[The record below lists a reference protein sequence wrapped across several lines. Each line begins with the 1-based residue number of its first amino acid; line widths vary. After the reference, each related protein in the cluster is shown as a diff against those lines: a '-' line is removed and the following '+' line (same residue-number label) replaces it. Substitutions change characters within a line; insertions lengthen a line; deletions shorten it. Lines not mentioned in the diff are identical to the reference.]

1 MELLDPDKLSKVI
14 LKKRPVY
21 TKIRDD
27 APAKYGLDS
36 NVTNSMVAD
45 GCVIDGIVENSILF
59 RGVKIGKGAVVKNC
73 ILMQDTVIGNGSK
86 INCVIT
92 DKDVFVKAGVE
103 LSGASTFPVYLT
115 KGTKI

>member
-1 MELLDPDKLSKVI
+1 
-14 LKKRPVY
+14 
-21 TKIRDD
+21 
-27 APAKYGLDS
+27 
-36 NVTNSMVAD
+36 
-45 GCVIDGIVENSILF
+45 
-59 RGVKIGKGAVVKNC
+59 
-73 ILMQDTVIGNGSK
+73 MQDTVIGNGSK